1 MTTIPSVSVFC
12 GAAPGRAGGA
22 CLRSA
27 EALGRGL
34 AERGIGIVY
43 GGGGGGMM
51 GALADA
57 ALAAGGA
64 VVGVIPAFLV
74 AREAGR
80 GGLTELRVVE
90 TMHERKR
97 MMFDLSQAA
106 CALPGGIGT
115 LDEVIEVLAWRQLGL
130 HDRPT
135 VIVNV
140 DGYWDGLA
148 ALVEGAVAGGFAQPS
163 ARTLLRFVP
172 SAEEAVDVLARAA
185 RPRR

>member
-12 GAAPGRAGGA
+12 GAAPGRAGA